1 MGDRGAGDHFVKRSR
16 PRRKAIRLPTTLF
29 LYLVFAAEVLA
40 QDSVD
45 VTFRYTVAGKLAV
58 SVPGEFNGWNTSSA
72 PMTNVSGDLWVRTVR
87 LRLGGNPNPP
97 SYGVPGAWQYKFWY
111 NGASPW
117 PNDPLNHHQNASD
130 NGNSFLYIKDPTIY
144 QLLPNQRTGT
154 QSTSTPTISA
164 YIFPRVGGSV
174 DTSALGLTIDG
185 VPHTGIGTLYNPTT
199 QQLVFTPSAPLANGD
214 HTVIL
219 RAGATSDTV
228 QFATRAGFVQITTR
242 GDFATVNPVRTIRGL
257 VQDSAATPVLVV
269 RNGTDTTR
277 VQATAGR
284 WTAADTLSE
293 GLNQFVALVD
303 SAGVRVSSSPV
314 SLTYLVSRA
323 PRAEVSAALLG
334 SSVMLN
340 ASASTDPQGLPIAG
354 YEWLDDPATPLGL
367 VGKNGSSVAVAL
379 PSTPGEYYFGLIVR
393 DQESLAD
400 TIRSSFILTPEGAV
414 VNPTTAMNPAWARKA
429 RVYFLFPKA
438 ASQEGTLNGAAQRLS
453 YIRDMGFSV
462 IWLMPVMRNAYPI
475 NTGTGP
481 GYNIVDFSTV
491 APEYGTNQDF
501 RNFVTQ
507 AHALGIK
514 VILDI
519 TTNHSSRSH
528 PWAIDARTYGEDSP
542 YWSWYEHTI
551 IPHNTNGLGQST
563 DAYGFTYYSGFSDQL
578 LNLNWTDPDLRREM
592 ITMLA
597 YWIKEYGVDGYRFD
611 VYWGPHRRYGE
622 IAMGMPVRAALKRI
636 RPDILL
642 LGEDDGTGSGTE
654 TIYADYV
661 YQGVNGGLDAA
672 YDFKLYF
679 NQIRSF
685 ANTEGAVNALHAE
698 IDNAGFFPGEH
709 ALYMRFMESQDED
722 RIVYFYSG
730 VFQIDA
736 PTTFRKTMPL
746 ATVLFT
752 APGFPMLW
760 NGQEVGWGY
769 GITGS
774 KEARAR
780 SVIDW
785 NYQGRGVLAPHYQKL
800 ATLRGA
806 FPAFTEP
813 KRDTNGDGRVD
824 AGDASI
830 FTRIPTGNPLVY
842 GFVRPYKGQ
851 NGVTVVNVSGTDQ
864 SAVLDMSTSAG
875 LRFPEDLKPGSP
887 VYVNDLLSGEG
898 SLTTLGALASVPVTM
913 PAYGSKVFSVSLTND
928 SLKIT
933 NPITSVETTGST
945 PEQFMVYPNYPN
957 PFNPSTVISF
967 DLSARGRVTVTIHDI
982 LGREVARLLDGE
994 REAGVHRIVWDARGE
1009 VSGAAASGIYIV
1021 RVTVTSAS
1029 STHAASRAM
1038 ILLK

>member
-1 MGDRGAGDHFVKRSR
+1 MNGAF
-16 PRRKAIRLPTTLF
+16 RLCS
-29 LYLVFAAEVLA
+29 AAVLCLLWGADALA

-45 VTFRYTVAGKLAV
+45 VTFRYTIAGKTAV
-58 SVPGEFNGWNTSSA
+58 AVVGEFNGWNTAAS
-72 PMTNVSGDLWVRTVR
+72 PMTNASGDLWVRTVR

-97 SYGVPGAWQYKFWY
+97 SYGVAGAWQYKFWY

-130 NGNSFLYIKDPTIY
+130 NNNSFLYVKDPTIY
-144 QLLPNQRTGT
+144 QLAPNQRMNI

-164 YIFPRVGGSV
+164 YIFPRVGGAV
-174 DTSALGLTIDG
+174 DTSSLQLEIDG
-185 VPHTGIGTLYNPTT
+185 VVHAGLGSMYDAAT
-199 QQLVFTPSAPLANGD
+199 QQLVFTPPSPLPNGE

-228 QFATRAGFVQITTR
+228 RFATSAGYVRITTR
-242 GDFATVNPVRTIRGL
+242 GNFTTVNPVRTIRGN
-257 VQDSAATPVLVV
+257 VQDTTTAIPVLVV

-277 VQATAGR
+277 AQSTGGR
-284 WTAADTLSE
+284 WTATDTLSE
-293 GLNQFVALVD
+293 GDNQFRALVD
-303 SAGVRVSSSPV
+303 SAGVRVSSDPITV
-314 SLTYLVSRA
+314 TYRGSRA
-323 PRAEVSAALLG
+323 PRGEVTAALNG
-334 SSVMLN
+334 GSVMLS
-340 ASASTDPQGLPIAG
+340 ASASADPQGLPIAS
-354 YEWLDDPATPLGL
+354 YQWLDDPATPLGL
-367 VGKNGSSVAVAL
+367 AGKNGSSVNVAL
-379 PSTPGEYYFGLIVR
+379 PPAPGEYYFGLIVR
-393 DQESLAD
+393 DQEALAD
-400 TIRSSFILTPEGAV
+400 TIRSYFVLTPEGTIV
-414 VNPTTAMNPAWARKA
+414 TPTVAMNPEWARKA

-438 ASQEGTLNGAAQRLS
+438 ASQEGTLNGAAQRLTH
-453 YIRDMGFSV
+453 IRDMGFSV

-481 GYNIVDFSTV
+481 GYNITDFYNV

-528 PWAIDARTYGEDSP
+528 PWAIDARAYGEDSP
-542 YWSWYEHTI
+542 YWRWYEHAI
-551 IPHNTNGLGQST
+551 IAHNTNGLGQST
-563 DAYGFTYYSGFSDQL
+563 DQYGFTYYSGFSDQL
-578 LNLNWTDPDLRREM
+578 LNLNWADPDLRQEM
-592 ITMLA
+592 IAMLR
-597 YWIKEYGVDGYRFD
+597 YWIREYDVDGYRFD

-622 IAMGMPVRAALKRI
+622 AAMGKPVRDALKRAK
-636 RPDILL
+636 PDILL

-654 TIYADYV
+654 TIYADYLN
-661 YQGVNGGLDAA
+661 QGVNGGVDAA

-685 ANTEGAVNALHAE
+685 ANTDFAINALHAE

-730 VFQIDA
+730 AFQIDA
-736 PTTFRKTMPL
+736 TTTFRKTMPL

-752 APGFPMLW
+752 VPGFPMLW

-774 KEARAR
+774 KEARSR
-780 SVIDW
+780 SVINW
-785 NYQGRGVLAPHYQKL
+785 NYQGRGLLAPHYQKL

-813 KRDTNGDGRVD
+813 KRDTNGDGVVD

-842 GFVRPYKGQ
+842 GFVRPYRGQ

-864 SAVLDMSTSAG
+864 SAVLDISTSAG
-875 LRFPEDLKPGSP
+875 LRFPDDLKPTSP

-898 SLTTLGALASVPVTM
+898 MLTTLGGLSSVPVSM
-913 PAYGSKVFSVSLTND
+913 AAYGSKVYVVSLTND
-928 SLKIT
+928 SLKIA
-933 NPITSVETTGST
+933 NPITDVADPKPT
-945 PEQFMVYPNYPN
+945 PGHFVVYPNYPN
-957 PFNPSTVISF
+957 PFNPSTVIAF
-967 DLSARGRVTVTIHDI
+967 DLPARARVTVTIHDI
-982 LGREVARLLDGE
+982 LGREVARLLEAE
-994 REAGVHRIVWDARGE
+994 REAGVHRVVWDARLQ
-1009 VSGAAASGIYIV
+1009 GASTAASGIYMV
-1021 RVTVTSAS
+1021 RVTSETGVERHTETRS
-1029 STHAASRAM
+1029 M